1 MTFLI
6 GKQLVGTKLS
16 EMSFHKVEPKTN
28 ERNDFRAFSS
38 EAISVNLAFRSSL
51 KVESI
56 KRANFS
62 AGPSL
67 NLEEKNKM
75 EREERQR
82 EKGESHI

>member
-1 MTFLI
+1 M
-6 GKQLVGTKLS
+6 VGTKLS
-16 EMSFHKVEPKTN
+16 EMSFHKVEPETN
-28 ERNDFRAFSS
+28 ERNEFRAFSL

-67 NLEEKNKM
+67 NLEERKDGERRKT
-75 EREERQR
+75 ERERR
-82 EKGESHI
+82 ES